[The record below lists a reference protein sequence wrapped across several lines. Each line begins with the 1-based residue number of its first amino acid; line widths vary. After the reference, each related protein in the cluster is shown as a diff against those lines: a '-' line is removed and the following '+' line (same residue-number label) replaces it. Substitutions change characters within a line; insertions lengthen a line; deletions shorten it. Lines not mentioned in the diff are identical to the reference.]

1 MQLLKKALPS
11 FVSPLVDYFIVNAGG
26 LDVARELGIGAFR
39 CENVVR
45 RFDLLFARS
54 NYYLGF
60 GRDAG
65 TVGLRGYISSETT
78 ILCIPGRALAP
89 IKRTIL
95 CSGDPPIRV
104 SELDSRAG

>member
-45 RFDLLFARS
+45 RFDLLCEVKLLFGFWPRRWHCGVTGV
-54 NYYLGF
+54 YYF
-60 GRDAG
+60 RDDY
-65 TVGLRGYISSETT
+65 TMY
-78 ILCIPGRALAP
+78 P
-89 IKRTIL
+89 
-95 CSGDPPIRV
+95 
-104 SELDSRAG
+104 RAGPGGHQADYTMYPGPL

>member
-1 MQLLKKALPS
+1 M
-11 FVSPLVDYFIVNAGG
+11 DYFIENAGG

-45 RFDLLFARS
+45 RFDFCFARS

-60 GRDAG
+60 GRAAG
-65 TVGLRGYISSETT
+65 TVGSRRYITSETT
-78 ILCIPGRALAP
+78 ILCIPGRALAA

-95 CSGDPPIRV
+95 CIPDP
-104 SELDSRAG
+104 SDSCINYSREAG